1 MKQINRNNNHTIV
14 KLKDSNIKV
23 LIPDGY
29 IRLKKKNPLEEIQTK
44 IKNESVAFQK
54 IVEISNNYIFVDK
67 IKPQQLIKYSKE
79 ETIKAIRNLL
89 KDNQGIIEVE
99 YGYTK
104 RGYRY
109 IYTLVK
115 ELNNEIRGCNYHLMI
130 QLVNEEA
137 KEFDAVLI
145 TGDFNEIN
153 MTGTRESLCLDL
165 ARRAGL
171 IDFSKEN
178 IFEDWSEDPYDPEYK
193 EGVLMNLSERAGLD
207 SLFPFHPLTQ
217 CREVLKAVINDEL
230 VIIKKEDNDA
240 KKDEGFN
247 ENEKEFLLK
256 LFNNEVDR
264 ITYDV
269 EIK

>member
-1 MKQINRNNNHTIV
+1 MKQLNRNNNHTIV
-14 KLKDSNIKV
+14 KLNDSNIKV

-29 IRLKKKNPLEEIQTK
+29 IRLKKKNPLEEIQSS

-67 IKPQQLIKYSKE
+67 IKPQQLIKQNKE
-79 ETIKAIRNLL
+79 ETIKAIRDLL
-89 KDNQGIIEVE
+89 KDNQGIIDVE
-99 YGYTK
+99 TCYTK

-109 IYTLVK
+109 VYIVIKQLNK
-115 ELNNEIRGCNYHLMI
+115 ELLGCNYLLTI
-130 QLVNEEA
+130 QLVNE
-137 KEFDAVLI
+137 KTKKFDAVLI
-145 TGDFNEIN
+145 KGDFYEIN
-153 MTGTRESLCLDL
+153 ITGSRESLCLDL

-178 IFEDWSEDPYDPEYK
+178 IFENWSEDPYDPEYK
-193 EGVLMNLSERAGLD
+193 NGALMNLSERAGLD

-230 VIIKKEDNDA
+230 VIIKKEDKDS

-247 ENEKEFLLK
+247 ENEKDFLLK